1 MKRSVAL
8 LLVLCMLASLTPIAI
23 SEDEITIN
31 VDDTAATVLDSDD
44 SVLSDI
50 LDQDVDSEIE
60 TEEGLLDLPGI
71 DLPKLQQE
79 EAEEMADW
87 DFVLYVNESYTL
99 DTASL
104 ALRAEV
110 PEGQAIEF
118 SSSDP
123 KIADVTPDGTIKALA
138 VGEARISC
146 LVGHDSIADYTVK
159 VIEAPDGT
167 TVAGPAE
174 ETPAEETPA
183 EETPAEEAPAEET
196 SAGET
201 PAEETPA
208 EKTPAEETPAE
219 ETSAEETPAEE
230 TPAEKT
236 PAEETPAEETPA
248 EKTPAEET
256 PAEETPAEETPAE
269 ETPAEETPAEKT
281 PAEETPAEETPA
293 EETPAEETPAEET
306 PAEETPAEETPAEE
320 TLAEETPAEETPA
333 EKTPAEETPAE
344 ETPAEETPAEETPAE
359 ETPAGETPAEGTPAE
374 ETPTEGPADKPDNT
388 SVADA
393 PQPTETPESLI
404 VPEET
409 EETDDTSRTAASQGK
424 VPSKLELGVKE
435 KYTLNTKSLAKGKKI
450 TYKTSKKA
458 VATVSD
464 KGVITGVKAGTAT
477 ITCYRGKTKVA
488 TCAVTVVKAPKK
500 VTLKP
505 KTVTLGVKETLALQP
520 TLPAKTH
527 ASFTWSVKN
536 KKIATVSKDGVVK
549 GVKAGSTTVT
559 VKTHNGKQA
568 TVTVKV
574 LKAPGKV
581 TLDKTSAT
589 LDVKQTL
596 QLTAKL
602 PSKTASQIKW
612 TTSNAKVATVSDTG
626 LVTGVAKGKATIT
639 ATTFNGKKATCAVTV
654 IGLTN
659 QDAKDAAAALGI
671 SPEELAKLAGV
682 DLETLNKMTP
692 EEIQALEFTTDNVV
706 WKLNDGNT
714 GVIIVKYNGTKSSL
728 TINDKYYSL
737 AVTEI
742 GESAFEGNDK
752 LKSITLPATVT
763 VIGKRAFR
771 NCVNLSSMK

>member
-1 MKRSVAL
+1 MKRRIAL
-8 LLVLCMLASLTPIAI
+8 LLVLCMLASLAPAAI
-23 SEDEITIN
+23 SEDEVAIL
-31 VDDTAATVLDSDD
+31 VDDTAVTILDSADME
-44 SVLSDI
+44 SSDI
-50 LDQDVDSEIE
+50 IGQAADDDAE
-60 TEEGLLDLPGI
+60 TEDVLLNLQGADVPEMQCIELPE
-71 DLPKLQQE
+71 LQQE
-79 EAEEMADW
+79 QAEETAEP

-99 DTASL
+99 DTAEL
-104 ALRAEV
+104 VQRMEV
-110 PEGQAIEF
+110 PEGETIAF
-118 SSSDP
+118 SSSEP
-123 KIADVTPDGTIKALA
+123 KIADVTPDGTIWALA
-138 VGEARISC
+138 VGEAMVSC
-146 LVGHDSIADYTVK
+146 LVGHDSIADYTVR

-167 TVAGPAE
+167 TVAP
-174 ETPAEETPA
+174 PA
-183 EETPAEEAPAEET
+183 EETPAEEAPAEE
-196 SAGET
+196 
-201 PAEETPA
+201 
-208 EKTPAEETPAE
+208 
-219 ETSAEETPAEE
+219 
-230 TPAEKT
+230 
-236 PAEETPAEETPA
+236 
-248 EKTPAEET
+248 
-256 PAEETPAEETPAE
+256 
-269 ETPAEETPAEKT
+269 T

-320 TLAEETPAEETPA
+320 TPAEE
-333 EKTPAEETPAE
+333 TPAEETPAE

-359 ETPAGETPAEGTPAE
+359 ETPAEETPAE
-374 ETPTEGPADKPDNT
+374 ETPAEETPAEETPAEETPSEETPVEETPAEETPAKETPAEETPAEVTPAEETPAEVTPAEETPAEKTPAEKTPAEKASAEETPAEETPAEGPTYKPEET
-388 SVADA
+388 SVVDA
-393 PQPTETPESLI
+393 PQPTETPQSLI

-409 EETDDTSRTAASQGK
+409 EETDDASRTAASQGK

-536 KKIATVSKDGVVK
+536 KKIATVSKDGVIK

-692 EEIQALEFTTDNVV
+692 EEIKTLEFTTDNVV

>member
-1 MKRSVAL
+1 MK
-8 LLVLCMLASLTPIAI
+8 
-23 SEDEITIN
+23 
-31 VDDTAATVLDSDD
+31 
-44 SVLSDI
+44 
-50 LDQDVDSEIE
+50 
-60 TEEGLLDLPGI
+60 
-71 DLPKLQQE
+71 
-79 EAEEMADW
+79 
-87 DFVLYVNESYTL
+87 
-99 DTASL
+99 
-104 ALRAEV
+104 
-110 PEGQAIEF
+110 
-118 SSSDP
+118 
-123 KIADVTPDGTIKALA
+123 
-138 VGEARISC
+138 
-146 LVGHDSIADYTVK
+146 
-159 VIEAPDGT
+159 
-167 TVAGPAE
+167 
-174 ETPAEETPA
+174 
-183 EETPAEEAPAEET
+183 
-196 SAGET
+196 
-201 PAEETPA
+201 
-208 EKTPAEETPAE
+208 
-219 ETSAEETPAEE
+219 
-230 TPAEKT
+230 
-236 PAEETPAEETPA
+236 
-248 EKTPAEET
+248 
-256 PAEETPAEETPAE
+256 
-269 ETPAEETPAEKT
+269 
-281 PAEETPAEETPA
+281 
-293 EETPAEETPAEET
+293 
-306 PAEETPAEETPAEE
+306 E
-320 TLAEETPAEETPA
+320 TLAL
-333 EKTPAEETPAE
+333 
-344 ETPAEETPAEETPAE
+344 
-359 ETPAGETPAEGTPAE
+359 
-374 ETPTEGPADKPDNT
+374 
-388 SVADA
+388 
-393 PQPTETPESLI
+393 QPTLPAKTH
-404 VPEET
+404 
-409 EETDDTSRTAASQGK
+409 ASFTW
-424 VPSKLELGVKE
+424 SVK
-435 KYTLNTKSLAKGKKI
+435 NKKI
-450 TYKTSKKA
+450 
-458 VATVSD
+458 ATVS
-464 KGVITGVKAGTAT
+464 KEGVVKGVKAGSTTVTVKTHNGKQAT
-477 ITCYRGKTKVA
+477 
-488 TCAVTVVKAPKK
+488 VTVKVVKAPKK

-692 EEIQALEFTTDNVV
+692 EEIKTLEFTTDNVV

-728 TINDKYYSL
+728 TINDKYYIL

>member
-1 MKRSVAL
+1 M
-8 LLVLCMLASLTPIAI
+8 
-23 SEDEITIN
+23 
-31 VDDTAATVLDSDD
+31 
-44 SVLSDI
+44 
-50 LDQDVDSEIE
+50 
-60 TEEGLLDLPGI
+60 
-71 DLPKLQQE
+71 
-79 EAEEMADW
+79 
-87 DFVLYVNESYTL
+87 
-99 DTASL
+99 
-104 ALRAEV
+104 
-110 PEGQAIEF
+110 
-118 SSSDP
+118 
-123 KIADVTPDGTIKALA
+123 
-138 VGEARISC
+138 
-146 LVGHDSIADYTVK
+146 
-159 VIEAPDGT
+159 
-167 TVAGPAE
+167 
-174 ETPAEETPA
+174 
-183 EETPAEEAPAEET
+183 
-196 SAGET
+196 
-201 PAEETPA
+201 
-208 EKTPAEETPAE
+208 
-219 ETSAEETPAEE
+219 
-230 TPAEKT
+230 
-236 PAEETPAEETPA
+236 
-248 EKTPAEET
+248 
-256 PAEETPAEETPAE
+256 
-269 ETPAEETPAEKT
+269 
-281 PAEETPAEETPA
+281 
-293 EETPAEETPAEET
+293 
-306 PAEETPAEETPAEE
+306 
-320 TLAEETPAEETPA
+320 
-333 EKTPAEETPAE
+333 
-344 ETPAEETPAEETPAE
+344 
-359 ETPAGETPAEGTPAE
+359 
-374 ETPTEGPADKPDNT
+374 
-388 SVADA
+388 
-393 PQPTETPESLI
+393 
-404 VPEET
+404 
-409 EETDDTSRTAASQGK
+409 
-424 VPSKLELGVKE
+424 
-435 KYTLNTKSLAKGKKI
+435 
-450 TYKTSKKA
+450 
-458 VATVSD
+458 
-464 KGVITGVKAGTAT
+464 
-477 ITCYRGKTKVA
+477 
-488 TCAVTVVKAPKK
+488 
-500 VTLKP
+500 TLKP
-505 KTVTLGVKETLALQP
+505 KTVTLGVKETLVLQP

-692 EEIQALEFTTDNVV
+692 EEIKTLEFTTDNVV